1 MKTKQIQET
10 LNQSRT
16 FRQAFQ
22 PDHTPSLAVWRL
34 GAMKGSDRQG
44 KVAFDGDSISLYA
57 MNTYLIAW
65 KVDLGSSIPESVLI
79 KNLEALYDWV
89 HL

>member
-1 MKTKQIQET
+1 
-10 LNQSRT
+10 
-16 FRQAFQ
+16 
-22 PDHTPSLAVWRL
+22 
-34 GAMKGSDRQG
+34 MKGSDRQG